1 MAQRIDI
8 TMDQGATFEFSFNV
22 NDANGSVL
30 DLSNYT
36 ARAELRRH
44 YTSTNSVSFSANI
57 EANTIF
63 LRLTSNQ
70 TSNIVSGRYVYDCEI
85 VDDDGLVTRAIEGV
99 LNVSPEVTR

>member
-8 TMDQGATFEFSFNV
+8 TMDQGSTFEFSFNV
-22 NDANGSVL
+22 NDANGSTL
-30 DLSNYT
+30 DLSNYS

-44 YTSTNSVSFSANI
+44 YTSSNSVSFSANI

-63 LRLTSNQ
+63 LRLTANQ

-85 VDDDGLVTRAIEGV
+85 VDDGGLVTRAIEGV